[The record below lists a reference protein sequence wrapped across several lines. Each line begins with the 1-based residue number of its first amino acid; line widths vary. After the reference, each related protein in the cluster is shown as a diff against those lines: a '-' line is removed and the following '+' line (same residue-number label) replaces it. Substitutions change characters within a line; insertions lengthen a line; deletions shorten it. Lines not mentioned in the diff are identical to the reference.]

1 MGALGCTQ
9 RTRGSRRVGSALE
22 WQGGRRVSAHVQPAR
37 IFQGVSFALESAQHE
52 QSVQDVSFAS
62 GRRPQLQRLG
72 ACTERCTVQNA
83 SSVFE
88 QRAQRACTQITT
100 RAAHAHD
107 LEAEL
112 IQVGGWDSSSDSE
125 GGRAVEGSEEHFD
138 ESEHVGDL
146 AEEER
151 STDGEDGFGEEVD
164 ETRASEREGC
174 RSSEGSDFEGE
185 NEGEGCRSPEG
196 SDFAAEEGY
205 EEGGPNAEEGYEE
218 YEEDD
223 PDAEEG
229 YEGVWDEVQEA
240 LSAMEHE
247 EFDDTTEADCA
258 RSQASRPSSAAS
270 SQASVRS

>member
-1 MGALGCTQ
+1 MG
-9 RTRGSRRVGSALE
+9 TRDVSQCFECGVVGEGEVDIDDGLFYCYACWLIYHAARARLRRDTT
-22 WQGGRRVSAHVQPAR
+22 HVQPAR
-37 IFQGVSFALESAQHE
+37 NFQGVSCAPGSAQHE
-52 QSVQDVSFAS
+52 QSVQDVSF
-62 GRRPQLQRLG
+62 
-72 ACTERCTVQNA
+72 
-83 SSVFE
+83 
-88 QRAQRACTQITT
+88 
-100 RAAHAHD
+100 AHD

-164 ETRASEREGC
+164 ETRENERQGC
-174 RSSEGSDFEGE
+174 RSSEGSDFESE
-185 NEGEGCRSPEG
+185 NEGEGCCGPEE
-196 SDFAAEEGY
+196 SDFAAEESYG
-205 EEGGPNAEEGYEE
+205 EGDPDAEEGYEE

>member
-1 MGALGCTQ
+1 VVGEGEVDIDNGLFYCYACWLIYHAA
-9 RTRGSRRVGSALE
+9 RARLRRDT
-22 WQGGRRVSAHVQPAR
+22 AHVQTAR
-37 IFQGVSFALESAQHE
+37 TFQGVSSALGSAQHE

-151 STDGEDGFGEEVD
+151 STDGEDGFGEEMD

-174 RSSEGSDFEGE
+174 RSSEGSDFESK
-185 NEGEGCRSPEG
+185 NEGEDGRGPEG
-196 SDFAAEEGY
+196 SDLAAEEGH
-205 EEGGPNAEEGYEE
+205 EE
-218 YEEDD
+218 
-223 PDAEEG
+223 
-229 YEGVWDEVQEA
+229 VWDEVQEP
-240 LSAMEHE
+240 LSTMEHE
-247 EFDDTTEADCA
+247 EFDATAEAA
-258 RSQASRPSSAAS
+258 QASRPSSAS

>member
-1 MGALGCTQ
+1 
-9 RTRGSRRVGSALE
+9 
-22 WQGGRRVSAHVQPAR
+22 
-37 IFQGVSFALESAQHE
+37 
-52 QSVQDVSFAS
+52 
-62 GRRPQLQRLG
+62 
-72 ACTERCTVQNA
+72 
-83 SSVFE
+83 
-88 QRAQRACTQITT
+88 
-100 RAAHAHD
+100 
-107 LEAEL
+107 
-112 IQVGGWDSSSDSE
+112 
-125 GGRAVEGSEEHFD
+125 VEGSEEHFD
-138 ESEHVGDL
+138 ESEHVDDL

-164 ETRASEREGC
+164 EISRVRTREKDAAVRRGVTLRRRRVVVGC
-174 RSSEGSDFEGE
+174 CG
-185 NEGEGCRSPEG
+185 PEG
-196 SDFAAEEGY
+196 SDFAAEESCG
-205 EEGGPNAEEGYEE
+205 EGDPDAEEGYEE

>member
-1 MGALGCTQ
+1 MARWGAHRERVEQTRRQ
-9 RTRGSRRVGSALE
+9 RFGVAGRKTSERARKRARRISR
-22 WQGGRRVSAHVQPAR
+22 P
-37 IFQGVSFALESAQHE
+37 QHE
-52 QSVQDVSFAS
+52 RSVQDVSFTS
-62 GRRPQLQRLG
+62 EQRPQLQRPG
-72 ACTERCTVQNA
+72 ARTERCTVQNA

-138 ESEHVGDL
+138 ESEHVDDL

-164 ETRASEREGC
+164 KTR
-174 RSSEGSDFEGE
+174 E

-205 EEGGPNAEEGYEE
+205 EEDDSNTEEGH
-218 YEEDD
+218 
-223 PDAEEG
+223 
-229 YEGVWDEVQEA
+229 EGVWGEVQEA
-240 LSAMEHE
+240 LSSMGNEDYDETAL
-247 EFDDTTEADCA
+247 CA
-258 RSQASRPSSAAS
+258 RSQASRSSS
-270 SQASVRS
+270 SS